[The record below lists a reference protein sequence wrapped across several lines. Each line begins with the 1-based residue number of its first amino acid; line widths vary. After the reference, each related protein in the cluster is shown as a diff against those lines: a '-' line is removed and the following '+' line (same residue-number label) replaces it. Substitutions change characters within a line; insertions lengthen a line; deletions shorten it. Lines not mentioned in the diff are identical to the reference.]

1 MKGRRRRKQ
10 KQEREEENR
19 EMGEFLN
26 EIANMEKAEGVEE
39 DNLMRDL
46 DQKKEES
53 PANKR
58 DIYIQQRDQ
67 YFVDD
72 EEVYLNELISEECDW
87 TFIKSGSFVFRVYE
101 PCLLI

>member
-1 MKGRRRRKQ
+1 MKGRRRRKL

-26 EIANMEKAEGVEE
+26 EIAKMEKAVGVEE
-39 DNLMRDL
+39 DNLMQEL
-46 DQKKEES
+46 KSKKEEEEGH
-53 PANKR
+53 KK

-72 EEVYLNELISEECDW
+72 EEVYLNELVSGKCDW
-87 TFIKSGSFVFRVYE
+87 TYI
-101 PCLLI
+101 L

>member
-1 MKGRRRRKQ
+1 
-10 KQEREEENR
+10 
-19 EMGEFLN
+19 MGEFLN

-46 DQKKEES
+46 DQKTEES
-53 PANKR
+53 TANKR

-87 TFIKSGSFVFRVYE
+87 TFIKSASFH
-101 PCLLI
+101 LILCSILDIMIIQN